1 MRKVLFLLGII
12 WLSES
17 LAATI
22 PNVPPF
28 VSTSAFANVMIDMSV
43 ETPMGGAAYA
53 DQAGNPPGC
62 TGRNQVDD
70 NGNIVE
76 VGACFFPSYTYLGI
90 FDPNKCYSYSKSG
103 GIFLPGGAASLPNH
117 TCSDSAKWSGNF
129 LNWATMTAID
139 LFIWTMTGGDRE
151 IDDTTQTVLQRAR
164 AIDNASWFPVKYI
177 ANAKGYTPWSGPL
190 YITNH
195 SAGGYQFKAGT
206 SYGGSN
212 KGTFNVKVKVC
223 VPGKGLEAN
232 CKGYTSGGTTVYKPE
247 GLIQRYADKM
257 RFGVFAYT
265 NDNSKSRDG
274 GVLRAPMRYVGE
286 KQMDAS
292 GNLVANAAKEIN
304 PATGQIYPNPLGASG
319 GWSGVINY
327 INRFHRDGYK
337 SYDPIGEMFYEVI
350 RYFKKLPPTPEYAAG
365 APGGSFPIYTTWNDP
380 IQFSCQKNFVVA
392 INDANPWLDKKI
404 PGTFFTCDKAKQ
416 PGMPA
421 SFTANDCGEPSNP
434 DSSIN
439 VSTLTQ
445 QVGEM
450 EGLHTTWTQINATG
464 SDTVG
469 YVFGVSSNAGNCNNG
484 KSVTVTNLAQV
495 MGTCPYAPKQN
506 SYYISGLAYYANTTD
521 LRPDLPGKQSLNSFF
536 IDTQEYSLNP
546 LSGNR
551 NMLYLAGKYGGFT
564 DLNGNNRPDLP
575 AEWDVDGDG
584 MPDNYVFVSE
594 PSKLVKGLER
604 AFSNIL
610 EKSGSASNVTAN
622 STQFANESLIFQALF
637 NSGIWSGDLLAYPIS
652 SSGVGATP
660 TWKASE
666 HIPAPSARK
675 IYTRSGGNAVEFFWS
690 NLSSADQTAL
700 GSADVLDFLRGER
713 SKELQNGG
721 TLRNRAMNNILGD
734 IVHSSPF
741 YVKDTDTV
749 YVGANDGMLHAFNAS
764 SGEEL
769 FAYIPSALIS
779 KLKNLSQPTYTHDY
793 FVDGDIVVSNR
804 SQTDG
809 KNYLVATLGR
819 GGKGLFGLDVTN
831 PNGFSPV
838 DVKWECFDSG
848 GTVVACNGDPDLG
861 YMLGRSVI
869 AKMNNG
875 DWAVIVGNGYNS
887 TSGKAVLYI
896 FDLATGAVIKKID
909 TGVAG
914 DNGLAPP
921 AVVDEDN
928 DGDVDV
934 IYAGDLKGNVWK
946 FDVSS
951 TNTNQWKSAFMS
963 GATPQP
969 FFVAM
974 DSAGNPQPIT
984 AQITVA
990 VNPVPDDPNYN
1001 KRYLFFGTGS
1011 YFRSGDPG
1019 DTQVQSWY
1027 GLIDEGTPITGRSD
1041 LKQRSIESEG
1051 TFDGKP
1057 VRTFGAASAGDMVG
1071 KKGWFVD
1078 FTTRP
1083 GERIVTASKLF
1094 TGAEPVLIAS
1104 SIIPKSD
1111 PCLPGGD
1118 GFDNAINPFTGGRL
1132 TYGFF
1137 DLNDNKDFS
1146 DDTLNDKPIGGVD
1159 LGVGMPSE
1167 PVIVGDRLV
1176 VGGSRGTVESVRINV
1191 GVQPFKGRI
1200 SWREII
1206 LEN

>member
-12 WLSES
+12 WLSQS
-17 LAATI
+17 SAATI

-62 TGRNQVDD
+62 TGRSSVGD
-70 NGNIVE
+70 NE

-90 FDPNKCYSYSKSG
+90 FDPNKCYSYSG
-103 GIFLPGGAASLPNH
+103 GIFVPVGAASLPNH
-117 TCSDSAKWSGNF
+117 TCSGKWSGNF
-129 LNWATMTAID
+129 LNWATMTATD
-139 LFIWTMTGGDRE
+139 LFIWTLTGGDRE

-177 ANAKGYTPWSGPL
+177 ANAAGYTPWSGAL

-195 SAGGYQFKAGT
+195 DAGGYQFKAGT
-206 SYGGSN
+206 WYGGN
-212 KGTFNVKVKVC
+212 NLGTFNVKVKVC
-223 VPGKGLEAN
+223 DPSQGLEAN
-232 CKGYTSGGTTVYKPE
+232 CKGYGSGGTTVYKPE
-247 GLIQRYADKM
+247 GLIQRHADKM

-265 NDNSKSRDG
+265 NDNSPSRDG

-286 KQMDAS
+286 KEMDAS

-304 PATGQIYPNPLGASG
+304 PATGQIYRNPLGASG
-319 GWSGVINY
+319 DWSGVINY

-350 RYFKKLPPTPEYAAG
+350 RYFKKLSPTPEYSSD

-392 INDANPWLDKKI
+392 INDANPWLDKRL
-404 PGTFFTCDKAKQ
+404 PGTFFTCNKANQ

-439 VSTLTQ
+439 VSSLTQ
-445 QVGEM
+445 QVGQM
-450 EGLHTTWTQINATG
+450 EGLHTTWTQNDSTG

-484 KSVTVTNLAQV
+484 KSVTVTNLAEV
-495 MGTCPYAPKQN
+495 MGTCPYAPKEN

-764 SGEEL
+764 TGEEL
-769 FAYIPSALIS
+769 FAYIPSALIP

-804 SQTDG
+804 SQTG
-809 KNYLVATLGR
+809 GRNYLVATLGH

-831 PNGFSPV
+831 PNGFSTS
-838 DVKWECFDSG
+838 DVKWECFNSG
-848 GTVVACNGDPDLG
+848 GTVAACNGDPDLG
-861 YMLGRSVI
+861 YMLGRPVI

-875 DWAVIVGNGYNS
+875 VWAVIVGNGYNS

-896 FDLATGAVIKKID
+896 FDLATGGVIKKID

-914 DNGLAPP
+914 DNGLAAP

-928 DGDVDV
+928 DGDADV

-946 FDVSS
+946 FDVSRA
-951 TNTNQWKSAFMS
+951 NTNQWNSAFMS
-963 GATPQP
+963 GTNPQP

-984 AQITVA
+984 AQIMVA
-990 VNPVPDDPNYN
+990 VNPVPDDPHYN

-1118 GFDNAINPFTGGRL
+1118 GFVNAINPFTGGRL

-1176 VGGSRGTVESVRINV
+1176 VGGSKGTVESVRINV